1 MPDILAVLVV
11 VGVCPGPT
19 GLPLAERSSNAR
31 LQWEEISNMQQASHP
46 R

>member
-1 MPDILAVLVV
+1 MSDILVVLVV
-11 VGVCPGPT
+11 VGVCAGPT

-31 LQWEEISNMQQASHP
+31 LKWKATSNMQQASHP